1 MNTKRRK
8 TGIKLGAILLSLCLL
23 VGLLPTTTFAQD
35 TGTTIFGY
43 EGSGN
48 TWSMASVSAENQS
61 DYTALTSYAPFDWFY
76 GLEMIGDTIYG
87 VYSSYFNSD
96 YDSELV
102 ILNPDLTIQETVG
115 GWLNSSLDIEQI
127 IDTTVQN
134 DTLWGTYNTA
144 EYEYSLEGGELV
156 SIFKSGTSYLIPI
169 DLETGMPDT
178 TQAKQVTGLP
188 EREIIYA
195 IACNA
200 SGRMYA
206 IVADGGENGGAA
218 SLYTIDTTTFAA
230 NKVGDTGVATN
241 YVSSSTF
248 APDGTLYWAE
258 NNAGKLYT
266 VNTATGKATAVYGG
280 TIGGSGLSLN
290 AMMIPS
296 GADTT
301 AYVNFIVNGEGTVTM
316 NDGEVSGWQKV
327 TPGSDLSLT
336 FTPDA
341 GRNVK
346 EVVVDGE
353 KMEFIDS
360 YTLKNVSAW
369 SAGTHTVEVTF
380 GSRDISI
387 NADQWETQYLGTA
400 TLEYHPSFEAGL
412 YFTVSNG
419 PSRKTAAGVSNYEI
433 SIEKDG
439 KTIDKSDLVP
449 GTYDIH
455 VTRAEDKY
463 WNALDIV
470 LKDDLI
476 ITKQTDLIQW
486 SDLELTAN
494 PGDTLA
500 DIEKPAYLV
509 SPLDGK
515 QIPGTFYWIDDE
527 STSVGELGDRTGFT
541 FRFVPD
547 LPLSAELAARYDF
560 SAMPEDG
567 FQGDE
572 WNPYTAYVTV
582 KEASDIPSSTDPI
595 DLPVRVLE
603 EGDVDYSPAPELS
616 AAFTPDTAVTVGE
629 FNEWQGLAIDYY
641 NPMAETEWYEPVS
654 EGYDIQAGYTV
665 SIPLEN
671 YQGETLSGT
680 LTIPLPQ
687 GYDGATARIKGGASA
702 SSYTATTV
710 TFPLTLDVSGITAE
724 AFELLIEYKEA
735 QEPVQPPVIIAGAN
749 GSWQKSGTDGLSF
762 TSNAAFAD
770 FIKVQVDGKDLD
782 ASNYTVKEGSTIV
795 TLNAAYL
802 NTLSVGKHTLS
813 VVSAN
818 GTATTEFTITAAPT
832 GGDQTGDNQT
842 GGDSQTGGDDTTTQ
856 DPDKNDGATSS
867 PQTGD
872 SSNAVLWIALL
883 FASGVGLMGAAVYS
897 RKKDTANN
905 Q

>member
-8 TGIKLGAILLSLCLL
+8 TGARLGALLLSLCLMM
-23 VGLLPTTTFAQD
+23 GLLPTTALAQS

-61 DYTALTSYAPFDWFY
+61 DYTALTSYDSFDWFY

-87 VYSSYFNSD
+87 VYSSYYNSS

-218 SLYTIDTTTFAA
+218 TLYTIDTSSFEAT
-230 NKVGDTGVATN
+230 KVGSTGVTTN

-248 APDGTLYWAE
+248 APDGNLYWAE

-266 VNTATGKATAVYGG
+266 VNTATGKATAVPGG

-296 GADTT
+296 DTATT
-301 AYVNFIVNGEGTVTM
+301 AYVNFVVNGEGTVTM
-316 NDGEVSGWQKV
+316 NGQEVSGWQKV
-327 TPGSDLSLT
+327 TPGDDLSLI
-336 FTPDA
+336 FTPNTD
-341 GRNVK
+341 RNVK

-387 NADQWETQYLGTA
+387 NADQWGTQYLGTA

-509 SPLDGK
+509 SSLDGK

-527 STSVGELGDRTGFT
+527 STSVGELGDRTGFK

-547 LPLSAELAARYDF
+547 PLSDDLAVLYDF

-582 KEASDIPSSTDPI
+582 KEASDIPGSTDPI

-603 EGDVDYSPAPELS
+603 EGDTDYSPAPELS
-616 AAFTPDTAVTVGE
+616 AAFTPDTAVTAGE
-629 FNEWQGLAIDYY
+629 FNEFQGLAIDYY
-641 NPMAETEWYEPVS
+641 YPMVDAELS

-665 SIPLEN
+665 SIPLTD
-671 YQGETLSGT
+671 YASETLSGT

-687 GYDGATARIKGGASA
+687 GYDGASARIKGGASA

-710 TFPLTLDVSGITAE
+710 TFPLTLDVSGNTAE

-735 QEPVQPPVIIAGAN
+735 QEPVQPPIIIAGAN

-782 ASNYTVKEGSTIV
+782 ASNYTIKEGSTIV

-813 VVSAN
+813 IVSAN
-818 GTATTEFTITAAPT
+818 GTATTEFTITAVQ
-832 GGDQTGDNQT
+832 GGD
-842 GGDSQTGGDDTTTQ
+842 DSQTGGTTPQ
-856 DPDKNDGATSS
+856 EPGKNEGAVTS

-872 SSNAVLWIALL
+872 SSNVMLWVSLL
-883 FASGVGLMGAAVYS
+883 FASGVGLFGAAVYS
-897 RKKDTANN
+897 RKRKYSK
-905 Q
+905 

>member
-1 MNTKRRK
+1 MNTKKRNIGAR
-8 TGIKLGAILLSLCLL
+8 LGAMLLSLCLMM
-23 VGLLPTTTFAQD
+23 GLLPTTAFAQD

-43 EGSGN
+43 EGSG
-48 TWSMASVSAENQS
+48 TWSMASVSAEDQS
-61 DYTALTSYAPFDWFY
+61 DYTALTSYDSFDWFY

-87 VYSSYFNSD
+87 VYSSYYNSS

-144 EYEYSLEGGELV
+144 EYKYSLEGGELV

-230 NKVGDTGVATN
+230 NKVGDTGVTTN

-266 VNTATGKATAVYGG
+266 VNTGSGKATAVPGG
-280 TIGGSGLSLN
+280 TIGGTGLSLN

-296 GADTT
+296 NADEV
-301 AYVNFIVNGEGTVTM
+301 AYVNFVVNGEGTVTM
-316 NDGEVSGWQKV
+316 NGEAVSGWQKV

-336 FTPDA
+336 FTPNTD
-341 GRNVK
+341 RNVK

-387 NADQWETQYLGTA
+387 NADQWGTQYLGTA

-476 ITKQTDLIQW
+476 VTKQTDLIQW

-547 LPLSAELAARYDF
+547 PLSDDLAVLYDF

-603 EGDVDYSPAPELS
+603 EGDMDYSPAPELS

-629 FNEWQGLAIDYY
+629 FNQWQGLAIDYY
-641 NPMAETEWYEPVS
+641 YPMIDAQPS

-665 SIPLEN
+665 SIPLTDYE
-671 YQGETLSGT
+671 GETLSGT
-680 LTIPLPQ
+680 LTIPLPKR
-687 GYDGATARIKGGASA
+687 YDGATARIKNGAAA

-710 TFPLTLDVSGITAE
+710 TFPLTLDVSGNTAE

-735 QEPVQPPVIIAGAN
+735 QEPVQPEAPVIIKGAGGTWQN
-749 GSWQKSGTDGLSF
+749 GSKDGLSF
-762 TSNAAFAD
+762 TSDAEYAD
-770 FIKVQVDGKDLD
+770 FLKVKVDGNDLD

-795 TLNAAYL
+795 TLKAEYM
-802 NTLSVGKHTLS
+802 NTLSVGKHTLEIES
-813 VVSAN
+813 KN
-818 GTATTEFTITAAPT
+818 GIAKTEFTITAA
-832 GGDQTGDNQT
+832 QT
-842 GGDSQTGGDDTTTQ
+842 GGGTTPQ
-856 DPDKNDGATSS
+856 EPDKNGGDTTI

-872 SSNAVLWIALL
+872 SSNILLWVALL
-883 FASGVGLMGAAVYS
+883 FLSGGALSAVTY
-897 RKKDTANN
+897 KKKKQTN
-905 Q
+905 

>member
-1 MNTKRRK
+1 M
-8 TGIKLGAILLSLCLL
+8 LLSLCLMM
-23 VGLLPTTTFAQD
+23 GLLPTTALAQS

-61 DYTALTSYAPFDWFY
+61 DYTALTSYDSFDWFY

-87 VYSSYFNSD
+87 VYSSYYNSS

-230 NKVGDTGVATN
+230 NKVGDTGVTTN

-296 GADTT
+296 NADEV
-301 AYVNFIVNGEGTVTM
+301 AYVNFVVNGEGTVTM
-316 NDGEVSGWQKV
+316 DGKEVSGWQKV
-327 TPGSDLSLT
+327 TPGDDLELV
-336 FTPDA
+336 FTPGGDC
-341 GRNVK
+341 NVK

-360 YTLKNVSAW
+360 YTLEDVSAW
-369 SAGTHTVEVTF
+369 SADTHTVEVTF

-387 NADQWETQYLGTA
+387 NADQWGTQYLGTA

-527 STSVGELGDRTGFT
+527 STSVGELGDRTGFK

-547 LPLSAELAARYDF
+547 PLSDDLAVLYDF

-603 EGDVDYSPAPELS
+603 EGDIDYSPAPELS
-616 AAFTPDTAVTVGE
+616 AAFMPDTAVTVGE
-629 FNEWQGLAIDYY
+629 FNQWQGLAIDYY
-641 NPMAETEWYEPVS
+641 NPMVDAQLS

-665 SIPLEN
+665 SIPLTDYE
-671 YQGETLSGT
+671 GETLSGT

-710 TFPLTLDVSGITAE
+710 TFPLTLDVSGGTAE
-724 AFELLIEYKEA
+724 AFELLIEYKKA
-735 QEPVQPPVIIAGAN
+735 QEPVQPPIIIAGAN

-813 VVSAN
+813 IVSAN

-832 GGDQTGDNQT
+832 GGDQTEGNQTGGDNQT
-842 GGDSQTGGDDTTTQ
+842 GGTTPQ
-856 DPDKNDGATSS
+856 EPGKNEGAVTS

-872 SSNAVLWIALL
+872 SNNILLWVALL
-883 FASGVGLMGAAVYS
+883 FLSGGVLSVVTY
-897 RKKDTANN
+897 KKKKQTN
-905 Q
+905 

>member
-1 MNTKRRK
+1 MNTKKRNIGAR
-8 TGIKLGAILLSLCLL
+8 LGALLLSLCLMM
-23 VGLLPTTTFAQD
+23 GLLPTTALAQS

-61 DYTALTSYAPFDWFY
+61 DYTALTSYDSFDWFY

-87 VYSSYFNSD
+87 VYSSYYNSS

-296 GADTT
+296 DADTT
-301 AYVNFIVNGEGTVTM
+301 AYVNFVVNGEGTVTM
-316 NDGEVSGWQKV
+316 DGEAVSGWQKA

-336 FTPDA
+336 FTPGGDS
-341 GRNVK
+341 NVK

-360 YTLKNVSAW
+360 YTLEDVSAW

-380 GSRDISI
+380 GSRDIEI
-387 NADQWETQYLGTA
+387 TANPWVTGYLGEHS
-400 TLEYHPSFEAGL
+400 LQYHPSFEATL

-419 PSRKTAAGVSNYEI
+419 PSRNTAGVSNYQI

-449 GTYDIH
+449 GTYDIR

-527 STSVGELGDRTGFT
+527 STSVGELGDRTGFK

-547 LPLSAELAARYDF
+547 MPLSAELAALYDF
-560 SAMPEDG
+560 SDMPENGFDG
-567 FQGDE
+567 TESNYPF
-572 WNPYTAYVTV
+572 TAYVTV
-582 KEASDIPSSTDPI
+582 KEASEIPGSTDPI
-595 DLPVRVLE
+595 DLPVRTLE
-603 EGDVDYSPAPELS
+603 EGDLDYSPAPELS
-616 AAFTPDTAVTVGE
+616 ATFTPDTEVTVGE
-629 FNEWQGLAIDYY
+629 FNQWQGLAIDYY
-641 NPMAETEWYEPVS
+641 NPMVETEWYEPVS
-654 EGYDIQAGYTV
+654 EGYDIQTEYTV

-671 YQGETLSGT
+671 YENTTLSGT
-680 LTIPLPQ
+680 LTVPLPK
-687 GYDGATARIKGGASA
+687 GYDEATARIKNGASA
-702 SSYTATTV
+702 SSYTATSV
-710 TFPLTLDVSGITAE
+710 SFPVTLDVSGGAAE
-724 AFELLIEYKEA
+724 VFGLLIEYKEA
-735 QEPVQPPVIIAGAN
+735 QEPVQPPIIIAGAN
-749 GSWQKSGTDGLSF
+749 GTWQKGGTDGLSF
-762 TSNAAFAD
+762 TSDAEYAD
-770 FIKVQVDGKDLD
+770 FLKVMVDGKELKTTD
-782 ASNYTVKEGSTIV
+782 YTVKEGSTIV

-802 NTLSVGKHTLS
+802 ETLSVGKHTLEIES
-813 VVSAN
+813 KN
-818 GTATTEFTITAAPT
+818 GIAKTEFTITAVQ
-832 GGDQTGDNQT
+832 G
-842 GGDSQTGGDDTTTQ
+842 GGDSQTGGDTTPQ
-856 DPDKNDGATSS
+856 EPGKNEGAVTS

-872 SSNAVLWIALL
+872 NSNMLLWVTLL
-883 FASGVGLMGAAVYS
+883 FASGAGLLGAVVYS
-897 RKKDTANN
+897 RKKRYNP
-905 Q
+905 

>member
-1 MNTKRRK
+1 MNKKIGSR
-8 TGIKLGAILLSLCLL
+8 LGALLISLCLMM
-23 VGLLPTTTFAQD
+23 GLLPTTALAQS

-43 EGSGN
+43 EGSG
-48 TWSMASVSAENQS
+48 TWSMASVSAEDQS
-61 DYTALTSYAPFDWFY
+61 DYTALTSYDSFDWFY
-76 GLEMIGDTIYG
+76 GLEMIDDTIYG
-87 VYSSYFNSD
+87 VYCGASSGKNSH
-96 YDSELV
+96 LV
-102 ILNPDLTIQETVG
+102 ILNPDLTIKETVG
-115 GWLNSSLDIEQI
+115 TWNMGEFGSPDYIEQI
-127 IDTTVQN
+127 VDTTVQN

-144 EYEYSLEGGELV
+144 EYEYSLEGGERV

-169 DLETGMPDT
+169 DLTTGMADK
-178 TQAKQVTGLP
+178 TQIHQVTGLP
-188 EREIIYA
+188 EREIIYT
-195 IACNA
+195 IACNE
-200 SGRMYA
+200 SGQMYA
-206 IVADGGENGGAA
+206 IVADGGEDGGTAT
-218 SLYTIDTTTFAA
+218 LYTIDTASFKAT
-230 NKVGDTGVATN
+230 KVGSTGVITN

-258 NNAGKLYT
+258 NNDGKLYT

-280 TIGGSGLSLN
+280 TIGGTGLSLN

-296 GADTT
+296 NADEV
-301 AYVNFIVNGEGTVTM
+301 AYVNFVVNGEGTVTM
-316 NDGEVSGWQKV
+316 NGEEVSGWQKV
-327 TPGSDLSLT
+327 TPGDDLSLI

-360 YTLKNVSAW
+360 YTLEDVSAW
-369 SAGTHTVEVTF
+369 SADTHTVEVTF

-387 NADQWETQYLGTA
+387 NADQWRTQYLGTA

-470 LKDDLI
+470 LEDDLI

-509 SPLDGK
+509 SSLDGK

-527 STSVGELGDRTGFT
+527 STSVGELGDRTGFK

-547 LPLSAELAARYDF
+547 LPLSAELAALYDF

-582 KEASDIPSSTDPI
+582 KEASDIPGSTDQV

-603 EGDVDYSPAPELS
+603 EGDTDYSLAPELS
-616 AAFTPDTAVTVGE
+616 ATFTPNSAVTVGE
-629 FNEWQGLAIDYY
+629 FNEFQGLAIDYY
-641 NPMAETEWYEPVS
+641 NPMVDAQLS

-665 SIPLEN
+665 SIPLTD
-671 YQGETLSGT
+671 YASETLSGT
-680 LTIPLPQ
+680 LTIPLPE

-710 TFPLTLDVSGITAE
+710 TFPLTLDVSGGTAE

-735 QEPVQPPVIIAGAN
+735 QEPGKNEGA
-749 GSWQKSGTDGLSF
+749 
-762 TSNAAFAD
+762 
-770 FIKVQVDGKDLD
+770 
-782 ASNYTVKEGSTIV
+782 V
-795 TLNAAYL
+795 T
-802 NTLSVGKHTLS
+802 
-813 VVSAN
+813 
-818 GTATTEFTITAAPT
+818 
-832 GGDQTGDNQT
+832 
-842 GGDSQTGGDDTTTQ
+842 
-856 DPDKNDGATSS
+856 S

>member
-1 MNTKRRK
+1 MNTKTRK
-8 TGIKLGAILLSLCLL
+8 TGARLGAMLLSLCLMM
-23 VGLLPTTTFAQD
+23 GLLPTTAFAQD

-43 EGSGN
+43 EGSG
-48 TWSMASVSAENQS
+48 TWSMASVSAEDQS
-61 DYTALTSYAPFDWFY
+61 DYTALTSYDSFDWFY

-87 VYSSYFNSD
+87 VYCGASSGPNSH
-96 YDSELV
+96 LV
-102 ILNPDLTIQETVG
+102 ILNPDLTIKETVG
-115 GWLNSSLDIEQI
+115 TWNMGEFGSPDYIEQI
-127 IDTTVQN
+127 VDTTVQN
-134 DTLWGTYNTA
+134 GTLWGTYNKA
-144 EYEYSLEGGELV
+144 EYNWDYDDDWNLV
-156 SIFKSGTSYLIPI
+156 STFKSGTSYLIPI
-169 DLETGMPDT
+169 DLTTGMADK
-178 TQAKQVTGLP
+178 TQIHQVTGLP
-188 EREIIYA
+188 EREIIYT

-200 SGRMYA
+200 DGKMYA
-206 IVADGGENGGAA
+206 IVADGGEDGGTAT
-218 SLYTIDTTTFAA
+218 LYTIDTASFKAT
-230 NKVGDTGVATN
+230 KVGSTGVTTN

-296 GADTT
+296 NADEV
-301 AYVNFIVNGEGTVTM
+301 AYVNFVVNGEGTVTM
-316 NDGEVSGWQKV
+316 DGKGVSGWQKV
-327 TPGSDLSLT
+327 TPGDDLSLT
-336 FTPDA
+336 FTPGGDS
-341 GRNVK
+341 NVK
-346 EVVVDGE
+346 QVVVDGE

-369 SAGTHTVEVTF
+369 SAGAHTVEVTF

-387 NADQWETQYLGTA
+387 NADQWGTQYLGTA

-515 QIPGTFYWIDDE
+515 QIPGTFYWIDAE
-527 STSVGELGDRTGFT
+527 STSVGELGDRTGFK

-547 LPLSAELAARYDF
+547 MPLSAELAARYDF

-603 EGDVDYSPAPELS
+603 EGDTDYSPAPELS
-616 AAFTPDTAVTVGE
+616 ATFTPDSAVTVGE
-629 FNEWQGLAIDYY
+629 FNEFQGLAIDYRK
-641 NPMAETEWYEPVS
+641 EDTEKYGPVS
-654 EGYDIQAGYTV
+654 EGYDFQAIYTV
-665 SIPLEN
+665 TIPLEN
-671 YQGETLSGT
+671 YQGSTLSGT
-680 LTIPLPQ
+680 LTIPLPE

-702 SSYTATTV
+702 SSYTAATAS
-710 TFPLTLDVSGITAE
+710 FPLTMDVSGGVAE
-724 AFELLIEYKEA
+724 KFELVIEYKEA
-735 QEPVQPPVIIAGAN
+735 QESNAPVITSGAN
-749 GSWQKSGTDGLSF
+749 STWQKGGTDGLSF
-762 TSNAAFAD
+762 TSNAEYAD
-770 FIKVQVDGKDLD
+770 FLSVQVDGKALD
-782 ASNYTVKEGSTIV
+782 ASSYTVKEGSTIV
-795 TLNAAYL
+795 TLKPEYL
-802 NTLSVGKHTLS
+802 ETLSVGKHTLAI
-813 VVSAN
+813 VSDT
-818 GTATTEFTITAAPT
+818 GTASTDFTIKAAA
-832 GGDQTGDNQT
+832 
-842 GGDSQTGGDDTTTQ
+842 SDDTQ
-856 DPDKNDGATSS
+856 S
-867 PQTGD
+867 PQTGN
-872 SSNAVLWIALL
+872 SSNMMLWITLL
-883 FASGVGLMGAAVYS
+883 FVSGTGLFGATAYN
-897 RKKDTANN
+897 RKKKYN

>member
-1 MNTKRRK
+1 MNTKKRN
-8 TGIKLGAILLSLCLL
+8 IGARLEAMLLSLCLMM
-23 VGLLPTTTFAQD
+23 GLLPTTAFAQD

-48 TWSMASVSAENQS
+48 TWSMASVSAEDQS
-61 DYTALTSYAPFDWFY
+61 DYTALTSYDSFDWFY

-87 VYSSYFNSD
+87 VYSSYYNSS

-144 EYEYSLEGGELV
+144 EYEYSLQGGELV
-156 SIFKSGTSYLIPI
+156 STFKSGTSYLIPI
-169 DLETGMPDT
+169 DLTTGMADK
-178 TQAKQVTGLP
+178 TQIHQVTGLP

-218 SLYTIDTTTFAA
+218 TLYTIDTSSFEAT
-230 NKVGDTGVATN
+230 KVGSTGVTTN

-266 VNTATGKATAVYGG
+266 VNTATGKATAVPGG
-280 TIGGSGLSLN
+280 TIGGTGLSLN

-296 GADTT
+296 DTATT
-301 AYVNFIVNGEGTVTM
+301 AYVNFVVNGEGTVTM
-316 NDGEVSGWQKV
+316 DGEAVSGWQKV
-327 TPGSDLSLT
+327 TPGDDLSLT
-336 FTPDA
+336 FTPGGDS
-341 GRNVK
+341 NVK

-360 YTLKNVSAW
+360 YTLENVSAW
-369 SAGTHTVEVTF
+369 SADTHTVEVTF
-380 GSRDISI
+380 GSRDIEI
-387 NADQWETQYLGTA
+387 TANPWETEYMGEHSLQ
-400 TLEYHPSFEAGL
+400 YHPSFEATL

-419 PSRKTAAGVSNYEI
+419 PSRNTAGVSNYQI

-463 WNALDIV
+463 WNELDTV

-476 ITKQTDLIQW
+476 ITKQTDLVQW

-509 SPLDGK
+509 SSLDGK
-515 QIPGTFYWIDDE
+515 QIPGTFYWIDE
-527 STSVGELGDRTGFT
+527 ENTSVGELGDRTGFK

-603 EGDVDYSPAPELS
+603 EGDMDYSPAPELS
-616 AAFTPDTAVTVGE
+616 ATFTPDTEVTVGE
-629 FNEWQGLAIDYY
+629 FNQWQGLAIDYY

-654 EGYDIQAGYTV
+654 EGYDIQAEYTV
-665 SIPLEN
+665 SIPLTG
-671 YQGETLSGT
+671 YAGETLSGT
-680 LTIPLPQ
+680 LTIPLPE
-687 GYDGATARIKGGASA
+687 GYDGATARIKNGAAA

-710 TFPLTLDVSGITAE
+710 SFPVTLDVSYGSADL
-724 AFELLIEYKEA
+724 FGLLIEYKEA

-818 GTATTEFTITAAPT
+818 GTATTEFTITAAQT
-832 GGDQTGDNQT
+832 GGSDQTG
-842 GGDSQTGGDDTTTQ
+842 SDTTPQ
-856 DPDKNDGATSS
+856 EPDKNGGDTTS

-872 SSNAVLWIALL
+872 NSNVLLWIAIL
-883 FASGVGLMGAAVYS
+883 FVSGSGLFGATIYR
-897 RKKDTANN
+897 RKRKIK
-905 Q
+905 

>member
-1 MNTKRRK
+1 MNTKKRNIGAR
-8 TGIKLGAILLSLCLL
+8 LGAMLLSLCLMM
-23 VGLLPTTTFAQD
+23 GLLPTTAFAQD

-43 EGSGN
+43 EGSG
-48 TWSMASVSAENQS
+48 TWSMASVSAEDQS
-61 DYTALTSYAPFDWFY
+61 DYTALTSYDSFDWFY

-87 VYSSYFNSD
+87 VYSSYYNSS

-144 EYEYSLEGGELV
+144 EYKYSLEGGELV

-230 NKVGDTGVATN
+230 NKVGDTGVTTN

-296 GADTT
+296 DTATT
-301 AYVNFIVNGEGTVTM
+301 AYVNFVVNGEGTVTM
-316 NDGEVSGWQKV
+316 NGQEVSGWQKV
-327 TPGSDLSLT
+327 TPGDDLSLI
-336 FTPDA
+336 FTPNTD
-341 GRNVK
+341 RNVK

-387 NADQWETQYLGTA
+387 NADQWGTQYLGTA

-455 VTRAEDKY
+455 VTRAADAD

-509 SPLDGK
+509 SSLDGK

-527 STSVGELGDRTGFT
+527 STSVGELGDRTGFK

-547 LPLSAELAARYDF
+547 PLSDDLAVLYDF

-603 EGDVDYSPAPELS
+603 EGDTDYSSAPELS
-616 AAFTPDTAVTVGE
+616 AAFTPDTAVTAGE
-629 FNEWQGLAIDYY
+629 FNEFQGLAIDYY
-641 NPMAETEWYEPVS
+641 YPMIDAQPS
-654 EGYDIQAGYTV
+654 EGYDIQTEYTV
-665 SIPLEN
+665 SIPLTDYE
-671 YQGETLSGT
+671 GETLSGT
-680 LTIPLPQ
+680 LTIPLPK
-687 GYDGATARIKGGASA
+687 GYDGASARIKGGAAA

-710 TFPLTLDVSGITAE
+710 SFPVTLEVSGGSADL
-724 AFELLIEYKEA
+724 FGLLIEYKEA
-735 QEPVQPPVIIAGAN
+735 QEPAQPEAPVIIKGAG
-749 GSWQKSGTDGLSF
+749 GTWQKGSNDGLSF
-762 TSNAAFAD
+762 TSDAEYAD
-770 FIKVQVDGKDLD
+770 FLKVRVDGKDLD

-795 TLNAAYL
+795 TLKAEYL
-802 NTLSVGKHTLS
+802 NTLSVGRHTLEIES
-813 VVSAN
+813 KN
-818 GTATTEFTITAAPT
+818 GIAKTEFTITAVQT
-832 GGDQTGDNQT
+832 GGDQTEGNQTGGDNQT
-842 GGDSQTGGDDTTTQ
+842 GGTTPQ
-856 DPDKNDGATSS
+856 EPGKNEGAVTI

-883 FASGVGLMGAAVYS
+883 FASGVGLFGAVVYS
-897 RKKDTANN
+897 RKKRYNS
-905 Q
+905 

>member
-1 MNTKRRK
+1 MNTKTRK
-8 TGIKLGAILLSLCLL
+8 TGARLGALLLSLCLIM
-23 VGLLPTTTFAQD
+23 GLLPTTALAQS

-48 TWSMASVSAENQS
+48 TWSMASVSAEDQS
-61 DYTALTSYAPFDWFY
+61 DYTALTSYDSFDWFY

-87 VYSSYFNSD
+87 VYSSYYNSS

-218 SLYTIDTTTFAA
+218 SLYTIDTTTFDTTTFAA

-296 GADTT
+296 DTATT
-301 AYVNFIVNGEGTVTM
+301 AYVNFVVNGEGTVTM
-316 NDGEVSGWQKV
+316 NGQEVSGWQKV
-327 TPGSDLSLT
+327 TPGDDLSLI
-336 FTPDA
+336 FTPNTD
-341 GRNVK
+341 RNVK

-369 SAGTHTVEVTF
+369 SAGAHTVEVTF

-387 NADQWETQYLGTA
+387 NADQWGTQYLGTA

-509 SPLDGK
+509 SSLDGK

-527 STSVGELGDRTGFT
+527 CTSVGELGDRTGFK

-547 LPLSAELAARYDF
+547 MPLSAELAALYDF
-560 SAMPEDG
+560 SDMPENGFDG
-567 FQGDE
+567 TESNYPF
-572 WNPYTAYVTV
+572 TAYVTV
-582 KEASDIPSSTDPI
+582 KEASEIPGSTDQV

-603 EGDVDYSPAPELS
+603 EGDIDYSPAPELS
-616 AAFTPDTAVTVGE
+616 ATFTPDTEVAVGE
-629 FNEWQGLAIDYY
+629 FNQWQGLAIDYY
-641 NPMAETEWYEPVS
+641 NPMVETEWYEPVS
-654 EGYDIQAGYTV
+654 EGYDIQTEYTV

-671 YQGETLSGT
+671 YENTTLSGT
-680 LTIPLPQ
+680 LTVPLPK
-687 GYDGATARIKGGASA
+687 GYDGATARIKNGASA

-710 TFPLTLDVSGITAE
+710 SFPVTLEVSYGSADL
-724 AFELLIEYKEA
+724 FGLLIEYQEA
-735 QEPVQPPVIIAGAN
+735 QEPVQPPIIIAGAN
-749 GSWQKSGTDGLSF
+749 GSWQKGGTDGLSF
-762 TSNAAFAD
+762 TSDAEYAD
-770 FIKVQVDGKDLD
+770 FLKVMVDGKELKTTD
-782 ASNYTVKEGSTIV
+782 YTVKEGSTIV

-802 NTLSVGKHTLS
+802 ETLSVGKHTLEIES
-813 VVSAN
+813 KN
-818 GTATTEFTITAAPT
+818 GIAKTEFTITAVQ
-832 GGDQTGDNQT
+832 GGD
-842 GGDSQTGGDDTTTQ
+842 DSQTGGTTPQ
-856 DPDKNDGATSS
+856 EPGKNEGAVTS

-872 SSNAVLWIALL
+872 SSNVVLWVSLL
-883 FASGVGLMGAAVYS
+883 FASGVGLFGAAVYS
-897 RKKDTANN
+897 RKRKYSK
-905 Q
+905 

>member
-1 MNTKRRK
+1 MNTKKRNIGAR
-8 TGIKLGAILLSLCLL
+8 LGAMLLSLCLMM
-23 VGLLPTTTFAQD
+23 GLLPTTALAQS

-61 DYTALTSYAPFDWFY
+61 DYTALTSYDSFDWFY

-87 VYSSYFNSD
+87 VYSSYYNSS

-144 EYEYSLEGGELV
+144 EYEYSMEGGELV

-296 GADTT
+296 DADTT
-301 AYVNFIVNGEGTVTM
+301 AYVNFVVNGEGTVTM
-316 NDGEVSGWQKV
+316 DGEAVSGWQKA

-336 FTPDA
+336 FTPGGDS
-341 GRNVK
+341 NVK
-346 EVVVDGE
+346 QVVVDGE

-360 YTLKNVSAW
+360 YTLENVRAW
-369 SAGTHTVEVTF
+369 REGTHTVEVTF

-387 NADQWETQYLGTA
+387 NADQWGTQYLGTA

-419 PSRKTAAGVSNYEI
+419 PSRKTAGVSNYQI

-449 GTYDIH
+449 GTYDIR

-515 QIPGTFYWIDDE
+515 QIPGTFSWVDDE
-527 STSVGELGDRTGFT
+527 GTSVGELGGSTGFK

-547 LPLSAELAARYDF
+547 MPLSAELAALYDF
-560 SAMPEDG
+560 SDMPENGFDG
-567 FQGDE
+567 TESNYPF
-572 WNPYTAYVTV
+572 TAYVTV
-582 KEASDIPSSTDPI
+582 KEASEIPGSTDQV

-603 EGDVDYSPAPELS
+603 EGDIDYSPAPELS
-616 AAFTPDTAVTVGE
+616 ATFTPDTEVAVGE
-629 FNEWQGLAIDYY
+629 FNQWQGLAIDYY
-641 NPMAETEWYEPVS
+641 NPMVETEWYEPVS
-654 EGYDIQAGYTV
+654 EGYDIQTEYTV

-671 YQGETLSGT
+671 YENTTLSGT
-680 LTIPLPQ
+680 LTVPLPK
-687 GYDGATARIKGGASA
+687 GYDGATARIKNGASA

-710 TFPLTLDVSGITAE
+710 SFPVTLEVSYGSADL
-724 AFELLIEYKEA
+724 FGLLIEYQEA
-735 QEPVQPPVIIAGAN
+735 QEPVQPPIIIAGAN
-749 GSWQKSGTDGLSF
+749 GSWQKGGTDGLSF
-762 TSNAAFAD
+762 TSDAEYAD
-770 FIKVQVDGKDLD
+770 FLKVMVDGKELKTTD
-782 ASNYTVKEGSTIV
+782 YTVKEGSTIV

-802 NTLSVGKHTLS
+802 ETLSVGKHTLEIES
-813 VVSAN
+813 KN
-818 GTATTEFTITAAPT
+818 GIAKTEFTITAVQ
-832 GGDQTGDNQT
+832 GGD
-842 GGDSQTGGDDTTTQ
+842 DSQTGGTTPQ
-856 DPDKNDGATSS
+856 EPGKNEGAVTS

-872 SSNAVLWIALL
+872 SSNVVLWVSLL
-883 FASGVGLMGAAVYS
+883 FASGVGLFGAAVYS
-897 RKKDTANN
+897 RKRKYSK
-905 Q
+905 

>member
-1 MNTKRRK
+1 MNTKKRNIGAR
-8 TGIKLGAILLSLCLL
+8 LGAMLLSLCLMM
-23 VGLLPTTTFAQD
+23 GLLPTTALAQS

-61 DYTALTSYAPFDWFY
+61 DYTALTSYDSFDWFY

-87 VYSSYFNSD
+87 VYSSYYNSS

-241 YVSSSTF
+241 YISSSAF

-296 GADTT
+296 DTATT
-301 AYVNFIVNGEGTVTM
+301 AYVNFVVNGEGTVTM
-316 NDGEVSGWQKV
+316 NGQEVSGWQKV
-327 TPGSDLSLT
+327 TPGDDLSLI
-336 FTPDA
+336 FTPNTD
-341 GRNVK
+341 RNVK

-369 SAGTHTVEVTF
+369 SAGAHTVEVTF

-387 NADQWETQYLGTA
+387 NADQWRTQYLGTA

-419 PSRKTAAGVSNYEI
+419 PLRKTAAGVSNYEI

-449 GTYDIH
+449 GTYDIR

-527 STSVGELGDRTGFT
+527 STSVGKLGDRTGFT

-603 EGDVDYSPAPELS
+603 EEDTDYSPARELS
-616 AAFTPDTAVTVGE
+616 ATFTPDTAVTVGE
-629 FNEWQGLAIDYY
+629 FNEYQGLAIDYY
-641 NPMAETEWYEPVS
+641 NPMVDAQLS

-671 YQGETLSGT
+671 YEGTTLSGT

-687 GYDGATARIKGGASA
+687 GYDGASARIKGGASA

-710 TFPLTLDVSGITAE
+710 TFPLTLDVSGNTAE

-735 QEPVQPPVIIAGAN
+735 QEPVQPPIIIAGAN

-770 FIKVQVDGKDLD
+770 FIKVQVDGNDLD

-813 VVSAN
+813 IVSAN
-818 GTATTEFTITAAPT
+818 GTATTEFTITAVQ
-832 GGDQTGDNQT
+832 GGN
-842 GGDSQTGGDDTTTQ
+842 DSQTGGDTTPQ
-856 DPDKNDGATSS
+856 EPGKNEGAVTS

-872 SSNAVLWIALL
+872 SNNILLWVALL
-883 FASGVGLMGAAVYS
+883 FLSGGVLSVVTY
-897 RKKDTANN
+897 KKKKQTN
-905 Q
+905 

>member
-1 MNTKRRK
+1 MNKKIGLR
-8 TGIKLGAILLSLCLL
+8 LGALLISLCLMM
-23 VGLLPTTTFAQD
+23 GLLPTTALAQD

-43 EGSGN
+43 EGSG
-48 TWSMASVSAENQS
+48 TWSMASVSAEDQS
-61 DYTALTSYAPFDWFY
+61 DYTALTSYDSFDWFY
-76 GLEMIGDTIYG
+76 GLEMIDDTIYG
-87 VYSSYFNSD
+87 VYCGASSGKNSH
-96 YDSELV
+96 LV
-102 ILNPDLTIQETVG
+102 ILNPDLTIKETVG
-115 GWLNSSLDIEQI
+115 TWNMGEFGSPDYIEQI
-127 IDTTVQN
+127 VDTTVQN
-134 DTLWGTYNTA
+134 GTLWGTYNTA

-156 SIFKSGTSYLIPI
+156 SIFESGTSYLIPI
-169 DLETGMPDT
+169 DLTTGMADK
-178 TQAKQVTGLP
+178 TQIHQVTGVP
-188 EREIIYA
+188 EREIIYT
-195 IACNA
+195 IACNE
-200 SGRMYA
+200 SGQMYA

-218 SLYTIDTTTFAA
+218 TLYTIDTASFKAT
-230 NKVGDTGVATN
+230 KVGSTGVTTN

-280 TIGGSGLSLN
+280 TIGGTGLSLN

-296 GADTT
+296 NADEV
-301 AYVNFIVNGEGTVTM
+301 AYVNFVVNGEGTVTM
-316 NDGEVSGWQKV
+316 DGKEVSGWQKV

-336 FTPDA
+336 FTPGGDS
-341 GRNVK
+341 NVK

-360 YTLKNVSAW
+360 YTLEDVSAW
-369 SAGTHTVEVTF
+369 SADTHTVEVTF

-387 NADQWETQYLGTA
+387 NADQWRTQYLGTA

-509 SPLDGK
+509 SSLDGK

-527 STSVGELGDRTGFT
+527 STSVGELGDRTGFK

-547 LPLSAELAARYDF
+547 PLSDDLAVLYDF

-582 KEASDIPSSTDPI
+582 KEASDIPGSTDPI

-603 EGDVDYSPAPELS
+603 EGDTDYSPAPELS

-629 FNEWQGLAIDYY
+629 FNEFQGLAIDYY
-641 NPMAETEWYEPVS
+641 YPMIDAQPS
-654 EGYDIQAGYTV
+654 EGYDIQAEYTV
-665 SIPLEN
+665 SIPLTD
-671 YQGETLSGT
+671 YASETLSGT
-680 LTIPLPQ
+680 LTIPLPE
-687 GYDGATARIKGGASA
+687 GYDGASARIKGGASA

-710 TFPLTLDVSGITAE
+710 TFPLTLDVSGNTAE

-749 GSWQKSGTDGLSF
+749 GSWQKGGTDGLSF
-762 TSNAAFAD
+762 TSDAEYAD
-770 FIKVQVDGKDLD
+770 FLKVMVDGKELKTTD
-782 ASNYTVKEGSTIV
+782 YTVKEGSTIV

-802 NTLSVGKHTLS
+802 ETLSVGKHTLEIES
-813 VVSAN
+813 KN
-818 GTATTEFTITAAPT
+818 GIAKTEFTITAVQG
-832 GGDQTGDNQT
+832 GGDQTGDNQA
-842 GGDSQTGGDDTTTQ
+842 GGDSQTSGDDTTTQ
-856 DPDKNDGATSS
+856 APNKNDGATSI

-872 SSNAVLWIALL
+872 NSNVLLWIAIL
-883 FASGVGLMGAAVYS
+883 FVSGSGLFGATIYR
-897 RKKDTANN
+897 RKRKIK
-905 Q
+905 

>member
-1 MNTKRRK
+1 MNTKTRK

-23 VGLLPTTTFAQD
+23 VGLLPTTAFAQD

-43 EGSGN
+43 EGNG
-48 TWSMASVSAENQS
+48 TWSMASVSAEDQS
-61 DYTALTSYAPFDWFY
+61 DYTALTSYDSFDWFY

-87 VYSSYFNSD
+87 VYSSYYNSS

-144 EYEYSLEGGELV
+144 EYEYSLEGGEFV

-280 TIGGSGLSLN
+280 TIGGSRLSLN

-360 YTLKNVSAW
+360 YTLENVSAW
-369 SAGTHTVEVTF
+369 SAGAHTVEVTF

-387 NADQWETQYLGTA
+387 KADQWGTQYLGTA

-439 KTIDKSDLVP
+439 KTIDKSDIVP

-603 EGDVDYSPAPELS
+603 EGDTDYSPAPELS

-629 FNEWQGLAIDYY
+629 FNEFQGLAIDYY
-641 NPMAETEWYEPVS
+641 YPMIDAQPS

-665 SIPLEN
+665 SIPLTG
-671 YQGETLSGT
+671 YAGETLSGT
-680 LTIPLPQ
+680 LTIPLPE

-710 TFPLTLDVSGITAE
+710 TFPLTLDVSGGTAE
-724 AFELLIEYKEA
+724 AFELLIEYKKA

-813 VVSAN
+813 IVSAN

-832 GGDQTGDNQT
+832 GGDDQT
-842 GGDSQTGGDDTTTQ
+842 GGSDQTGSDTTPQ
-856 DPDKNDGATSS
+856 EPDKNGGDKTS

-883 FASGVGLMGAAVYS
+883 FASGVGLLGAAVYS

>member
-1 MNTKRRK
+1 MNTKTRK

-23 VGLLPTTTFAQD
+23 VGLLPTTALAQS

-48 TWSMASVSAENQS
+48 TWSMASVSAEDQS
-61 DYTALTSYAPFDWFY
+61 DYTALTSYDSFDWFY

-87 VYSSYFNSD
+87 VYSSYYNSS

-230 NKVGDTGVATN
+230 NKVGDTGVTTN

-296 GADTT
+296 DTATT
-301 AYVNFIVNGEGTVTM
+301 AYVNFVVNGEGTVTM
-316 NDGEVSGWQKV
+316 NGQEVSGWQKV
-327 TPGSDLSLT
+327 TPGDDLSLI
-336 FTPDA
+336 FTPGGDS
-341 GRNVK
+341 NVK

-387 NADQWETQYLGTA
+387 NADQWGTQYLGTA

-515 QIPGTFYWIDDE
+515 QIPGTFYWIDAE

-603 EGDVDYSPAPELS
+603 EGDTDYSPAPELS
-616 AAFTPDTAVTVGE
+616 AAFTPDTAVTAGE
-629 FNEWQGLAIDYY
+629 FNEFQGLAIDYY
-641 NPMAETEWYEPVS
+641 YPMIDAQPS
-654 EGYDIQAGYTV
+654 EGYDIQAEYTV
-665 SIPLEN
+665 SIPLTD
-671 YQGETLSGT
+671 YASETLSGT
-680 LTIPLPQ
+680 LTIPLPE
-687 GYDGATARIKGGASA
+687 GYDGASARIKGGASA

-710 TFPLTLDVSGITAE
+710 TFPLTLDVSYGTAE
-724 AFELLIEYKEA
+724 ALELLIEYKKA
-735 QEPVQPPVIIAGAN
+735 QEPAQPPVIIAGAN

-795 TLNAAYL
+795 TLKAEYL
-802 NTLSVGKHTLS
+802 NTLSVGKHTLEIES
-813 VVSAN
+813 KN
-818 GTATTEFTITAAPT
+818 GIAKTEFTIAAVQ
-832 GGDQTGDNQT
+832 GGD
-842 GGDSQTGGDDTTTQ
+842 DSQTGGGTTPQ
-856 DPDKNDGATSS
+856 EPDKDGGTTAI

-872 SSNAVLWIALL
+872 SSNILLWVALL
-883 FASGVGLMGAAVYS
+883 FLSGGALSAVTY
-897 RKKDTANN
+897 KKKKQTN
-905 Q
+905 

>member
-1 MNTKRRK
+1 MNTKKRNIGAR
-8 TGIKLGAILLSLCLL
+8 LGAMLLSLCLMM
-23 VGLLPTTTFAQD
+23 GLLPTTALAQS

-48 TWSMASVSAENQS
+48 TWSMASVSAEDQS
-61 DYTALTSYAPFDWFY
+61 DYTALTSYDSFDWFY

-87 VYSSYFNSD
+87 VYSSYYNSS

-230 NKVGDTGVATN
+230 NKVGDTGVTTN

-296 GADTT
+296 DTATT
-301 AYVNFIVNGEGTVTM
+301 AYVNFVVNGEGTVTM
-316 NDGEVSGWQKV
+316 NGQEVSGWQKV
-327 TPGSDLSLT
+327 TPGDDLSLI
-336 FTPDA
+336 FTPNTD
-341 GRNVK
+341 RNVK

-369 SAGTHTVEVTF
+369 SAGAHTVEVTF

-387 NADQWETQYLGTA
+387 NADQWGTQYLGTA

-509 SPLDGK
+509 SSLDGK

-527 STSVGELGDRTGFT
+527 STSVGELGDRTGFK

-547 LPLSAELAARYDF
+547 PLSDDLAVLYDF

-582 KEASDIPSSTDPI
+582 KEASDIPGSTDPI

-603 EGDVDYSPAPELS
+603 EGDTDYSPAPELS
-616 AAFTPDTAVTVGE
+616 ATFTPNSAVTVGE
-629 FNEWQGLAIDYY
+629 FNEWQGLAVDYY
-641 NPMAETEWYEPVS
+641 YPMIDAQPS

-671 YQGETLSGT
+671 YEGTTLSGI
-680 LTIPLPQ
+680 LIIPLPE

-710 TFPLTLDVSGITAE
+710 SFPVTLDVSYGTAE
-724 AFELLIEYKEA
+724 AFELLIEYKKA
-735 QEPVQPPVIIAGAN
+735 QEPAQPEAPVIIKGAGGTWQN
-749 GSWQKSGTDGLSF
+749 GSKDGLSF
-762 TSNAAFAD
+762 TSDAEYAD
-770 FIKVQVDGKDLD
+770 FLKVMVDGKELKTTD
-782 ASNYTVKEGSTIV
+782 YTVKEGSTIV

-802 NTLSVGKHTLS
+802 ETLSVGKHTLEIES
-813 VVSAN
+813 KN
-818 GTATTEFTITAAPT
+818 GIAKTEFTITAVQ
-832 GGDQTGDNQT
+832 GGD
-842 GGDSQTGGDDTTTQ
+842 DSQTGGGTTPQ
-856 DPDKNDGATSS
+856 EPDKDGGTTAI

-872 SSNAVLWIALL
+872 SSNILLWVALL
-883 FASGVGLMGAAVYS
+883 FLSGGALSAVTY
-897 RKKDTANN
+897 KKKKQTN
-905 Q
+905 

>member
-8 TGIKLGAILLSLCLL
+8 TGARLGTILLCLCLII
-23 VGLLPTTTFAQD
+23 GLLPSTALAQG

-43 EGSGN
+43 EGSGR
-48 TWSMASVSAENQS
+48 WKMVSVSSEDQS
-61 DYTALTSYAPFDWFY
+61 NYTALAEYDPYDWFY
-76 GLEMIGDTIYG
+76 GLEMIDDTIYG
-87 VYSSYFNSD
+87 VYCGASSGKNSH
-96 YDSELV
+96 LV
-102 ILNPDLTIQETVG
+102 ILNPDLTIKETVG
-115 GWLNSSLDIEQI
+115 TWNMGEFGSPDYIEQI
-127 IDTTVQN
+127 VDTTVQN
-134 DTLWGTYNTA
+134 GTLWGTYNKA
-144 EYEYSLEGGELV
+144 EYNWDYDDDWNLV
-156 SIFKSGTSYLIPI
+156 STFKSGTSYLIPI
-169 DLETGMPDT
+169 DLTTGMADK
-178 TQAKQVTGLP
+178 TQIHQVTGLP
-188 EREIIYA
+188 EREIIYT
-195 IACNA
+195 IACNE
-200 SGRMYA
+200 SGQMYA

-218 SLYTIDTTTFAA
+218 TLYTIDTSSFEAT
-230 NKVGDTGVATN
+230 KVGSTGVTTN

-248 APDGTLYWAE
+248 APNGTLYWAE

-266 VNTATGKATAVYGG
+266 VNTSTGKATAVSGG
-280 TIGGSGLSLN
+280 SIGGSNLALN

-296 GADTT
+296 DADTT
-301 AYVNFIVNGEGTVTM
+301 AYVNFVVNGEGTVTM
-316 NDGEVSGWQKV
+316 DGKEVSGWQKV
-327 TPGSDLSLT
+327 APGSDLSMT
-336 FTPDA
+336 FTPGSDS
-341 GRNVK
+341 NVK
-346 EVVVDGE
+346 EVVVDGK
-353 KMEFIDS
+353 KMELIDS
-360 YTLKNVSAW
+360 YTLKDVSAW

-380 GSRDISI
+380 GSRDIEI
-387 NADQWETQYLGTA
+387 TANPWETEYMGEHSLQ
-400 TLEYHPSFEAGL
+400 YHPSFEAGL

-509 SPLDGK
+509 SSLDGK

-527 STSVGELGDRTGFT
+527 STSVGELGDRTGFK

-547 LPLSAELAARYDF
+547 PLSDDLAVLYDF

-603 EGDVDYSPAPELS
+603 EGDTDYSPAPELS
-616 AAFTPDTAVTVGE
+616 ASFTPDTEVAVGE
-629 FNEWQGLAIDYY
+629 FNEFQGLAIDYY
-641 NPMAETEWYEPVS
+641 NPMIDAQLS
-654 EGYDIQAGYTV
+654 EGYDVQAEYTV

-671 YQGETLSGT
+671 YEGTTLSGT
-680 LTIPLPQ
+680 LTVPLPQ
-687 GYDGATARIKGGASA
+687 GYDGATARIKNGAAA

-710 TFPLTLDVSGITAE
+710 SFPVTLDVSGGTAE

-735 QEPVQPPVIIAGAN
+735 QEPVQPPIIIAGAN

-802 NTLSVGKHTLS
+802 NTLSVGKHPLS
-813 VVSAN
+813 IVSAN
-818 GTATTEFTITAAPT
+818 GTAATEFTVTAA
-832 GGDQTGDNQT
+832 QTGTNPAGSGSTPQ
-842 GGDSQTGGDDTTTQ
+842 GD
-856 DPDKNDGATSS
+856 
-867 PQTGD
+867 
-872 SSNAVLWIALL
+872 NAVDIPKTGNSGNLWLWAALL
-883 FASGVGLMGAAVYS
+883 LTSGAGAATVLTTKAQK
-897 RKKDTANN
+897 RRRAK
-905 Q
+905 

>member
-1 MNTKRRK
+1 MNTKKRNIGAR
-8 TGIKLGAILLSLCLL
+8 LGAMLLSLCLMM
-23 VGLLPTTTFAQD
+23 GLLPTTAFAQD

-43 EGSGN
+43 EGNG
-48 TWSMASVSAENQS
+48 TWSMASVSAEDQS
-61 DYTALTSYAPFDWFY
+61 DYTALTSYDSFDWFY

-87 VYSSYFNSD
+87 VYSSYYNSS

-144 EYEYSLEGGELV
+144 EYKYSLEGGELV

-178 TQAKQVTGLP
+178 TQTKQVTGLP

-266 VNTATGKATAVYGG
+266 VNIATGKATAVYGG

-296 GADTT
+296 DADTT
-301 AYVNFIVNGEGTVTM
+301 AYVNFVVNGEGTVTM

-336 FTPDA
+336 FTPNTD
-341 GRNVK
+341 RNVK

-387 NADQWETQYLGTA
+387 NADQWGTQYLGTA

-439 KTIDKSDLVP
+439 KTIDKSDIVP

-509 SPLDGK
+509 SSLDGK
-515 QIPGTFYWIDDE
+515 QIPGTYYWIDDE
-527 STSVGELGDRTGFT
+527 STSVGELGDRTGFK

-547 LPLSAELAARYDF
+547 PLSDDLAVLYDF

-603 EGDVDYSPAPELS
+603 EGDMDYSPAPELS
-616 AAFTPDTAVTVGE
+616 ATFTPDTAVTVGE
-629 FNEWQGLAIDYY
+629 FNQWQGLAIDYY
-641 NPMAETEWYEPVS
+641 NPMVDAELS
-654 EGYDIQAGYTV
+654 EGYDIQAEYTV
-665 SIPLEN
+665 SIPLTD
-671 YQGETLSGT
+671 YASETLSGT
-680 LTIPLPQ
+680 LTIPLPE
-687 GYDGATARIKGGASA
+687 GYDGATARIKNGAAA

-710 TFPLTLDVSGITAE
+710 TFPLTLDVSGNTAE

-749 GSWQKSGTDGLSF
+749 GSWQKGGTDGLSF
-762 TSNAAFAD
+762 TSDAEYAD
-770 FIKVQVDGKDLD
+770 FLKVMVDGKELKTTD
-782 ASNYTVKEGSTIV
+782 YTVKEGSTIV

-802 NTLSVGKHTLS
+802 ETLSVGKHTLEIES
-813 VVSAN
+813 KN
-818 GTATTEFTITAAPT
+818 GIAKTEFTITAAQT
-832 GGDQTGDNQT
+832 GGSDQTG
-842 GGDSQTGGDDTTTQ
+842 SDTTPQ
-856 DPDKNDGATSS
+856 EPDKNGGDTTS

-872 SSNAVLWIALL
+872 SSNILLWVALL
-883 FASGVGLMGAAVYS
+883 FLSGGALSAVTY
-897 RKKDTANN
+897 KKKKQTN
-905 Q
+905 

>member
-1 MNTKRRK
+1 MNTKTRK
-8 TGIKLGAILLSLCLL
+8 TGARLGALLLSLCLIM
-23 VGLLPTTTFAQD
+23 GLLPTTALAQS

-43 EGSGN
+43 EGSGK
-48 TWSMASVSAENQS
+48 TWSMASVSAEDQS
-61 DYTALTSYAPFDWFY
+61 DYTDLTSYDSFDWFY

-87 VYSSYFNSD
+87 VYSSYYNSS

-127 IDTTVQN
+127 VDTTVQN

-200 SGRMYA
+200 SGRIYA

-296 GADTT
+296 DTATT
-301 AYVNFIVNGEGTVTM
+301 AYVNFVVNGEGTVTM
-316 NDGEVSGWQKV
+316 NGEAVSGWQKV

-360 YTLKNVSAW
+360 YTLEDVSAW
-369 SAGTHTVEVTF
+369 SADTHTVEVTF
-380 GSRDISI
+380 GSRDIEI
-387 NADQWETQYLGTA
+387 TANPWETEYMGEHSLQ
-400 TLEYHPSFEAGL
+400 YHPSFEATL

-419 PSRKTAAGVSNYEI
+419 PSRNTAGVSNYQI

-470 LKDDLI
+470 LEDDLI

-515 QIPGTFYWIDDE
+515 QIPGTFYWIDAE

-547 LPLSAELAARYDF
+547 PLSDDLAVLYDF

-603 EGDVDYSPAPELS
+603 EGDMDYSPAPELS
-616 AAFTPDTAVTVGE
+616 ATFTPDTAVTVGE
-629 FNEWQGLAIDYY
+629 FNQWQGLAIDYY
-641 NPMAETEWYEPVS
+641 NPMVDAELS

-665 SIPLEN
+665 SIPLTDYE
-671 YQGETLSGT
+671 GETLSGT
-680 LTIPLPQ
+680 LTIPLPE
-687 GYDGATARIKGGASA
+687 GYDGATARIKNGAAA

-710 TFPLTLDVSGITAE
+710 TFPLTLDVSGNTAE

-813 VVSAN
+813 IVSAN
-818 GTATTEFTITAAPT
+818 GTATTEFIITAA
-832 GGDQTGDNQT
+832 QT

-872 SSNAVLWIALL
+872 NSNMMLWITLL
-883 FASGVGLMGAAVYS
+883 FVSGTGLFGATAYN
-897 RKKDTANN
+897 RKKKYN

>member
-1 MNTKRRK
+1 MNTKTRK
-8 TGIKLGAILLSLCLL
+8 TGARLGALLLSLCLIM
-23 VGLLPTTTFAQD
+23 GLLPTTALAQS

-48 TWSMASVSAENQS
+48 TWSMASVSAEDQS
-61 DYTALTSYAPFDWFY
+61 DYTALTSYDSFDWFY

-87 VYSSYFNSD
+87 VYSSYYNSS

-144 EYEYSLEGGELV
+144 EYEYSLEGGEPV

-301 AYVNFIVNGEGTVTM
+301 AYVNFVVNGEGTVTM
-316 NDGEVSGWQKV
+316 DGKEVSGWQKV
-327 TPGSDLSLT
+327 TPGDDLSLT
-336 FTPDA
+336 FTPGGDS
-341 GRNVK
+341 NVK
-346 EVVVDGE
+346 QVVVDGE

-360 YTLKNVSAW
+360 YTLENVCAW

-439 KTIDKSDLVP
+439 KTIDKRDLVP

-515 QIPGTFYWIDDE
+515 QIPGTFYWIDAE

-547 LPLSAELAARYDF
+547 LPLSVELAARYDF

-603 EGDVDYSPAPELS
+603 EGDTDYSLVPELS
-616 AAFTPDTAVTVGE
+616 ATFTPDTAVTVGE
-629 FNEWQGLAIDYY
+629 FNEFQGLAIDYY
-641 NPMAETEWYEPVS
+641 NPMVDAQLS

-665 SIPLEN
+665 SIPLTG
-671 YQGETLSGT
+671 YAGETLSGT
-680 LTIPLPQ
+680 LTIPLPK

-710 TFPLTLDVSGITAE
+710 TFPLTLDVSGNTAE

-762 TSNAAFAD
+762 TSDAEYAD
-770 FIKVQVDGKDLD
+770 FLKVMVDGKELKTTD
-782 ASNYTVKEGSTIV
+782 YTVKEGSTIV

-802 NTLSVGKHTLS
+802 ETLSVGKHTLEIES
-813 VVSAN
+813 KN
-818 GTATTEFTITAAPT
+818 GIAKTEFTITAAQT

-872 SSNAVLWIALL
+872 NSNMMLWITLL
-883 FASGVGLMGAAVYS
+883 FVSGTGLFGATAYN
-897 RKKDTANN
+897 RKKKYN

>member
-1 MNTKRRK
+1 MNTKTRK

-23 VGLLPTTTFAQD
+23 VGLLPTTALAQS

-43 EGSGN
+43 EGSG
-48 TWSMASVSAENQS
+48 TWSMASVSAEDQS
-61 DYTALTSYAPFDWFY
+61 DYTALTSYDSFDWFY

-87 VYSSYFNSD
+87 VYCGASSGKNSH
-96 YDSELV
+96 LV
-102 ILNPDLTIQETVG
+102 ILNPDLTIKETVG
-115 GWLNSSLDIEQI
+115 TWNMGEFGSPDYIEQI
-127 IDTTVQN
+127 VDTTVQN
-134 DTLWGTYNTA
+134 GTLWGTYNKA
-144 EYEYSLEGGELV
+144 EYNWDYDDDWNLV
-156 SIFKSGTSYLIPI
+156 STFKSGTSYLIPI
-169 DLETGMPDT
+169 DLTTGMADK
-178 TQAKQVTGLP
+178 TQIHQVTGLP
-188 EREIIYA
+188 EREIIYT
-195 IACNA
+195 IACNE

-230 NKVGDTGVATN
+230 NKVGDTGVTTN

-296 GADTT
+296 DTATT
-301 AYVNFIVNGEGTVTM
+301 AYVNFVVNGEGTVTM
-316 NDGEVSGWQKV
+316 NGQEVSGWQKV
-327 TPGSDLSLT
+327 TPGDDLSLI
-336 FTPDA
+336 FTPNTD
-341 GRNVK
+341 RNVK

-387 NADQWETQYLGTA
+387 NADQWGTQYLGTA

-439 KTIDKSDLVP
+439 KTIDKSDIVP

-509 SPLDGK
+509 SSLDGK

-547 LPLSAELAARYDF
+547 PLSDDLAVLYDF

-595 DLPVRVLE
+595 TLPVRVLE
-603 EGDVDYSPAPELS
+603 EGDAEYSPAPELS
-616 AAFTPDTAVTVGE
+616 ATFTPDTAVTVGE
-629 FNEWQGLAIDYY
+629 FNEFQGLAIDYY
-641 NPMAETEWYEPVS
+641 YPMVDAELS

-665 SIPLEN
+665 SIPLTD
-671 YQGETLSGT
+671 YASETLSGT
-680 LTIPLPQ
+680 LTIPLPE
-687 GYDGATARIKGGASA
+687 GYDGASARIKGGASA

-710 TFPLTLDVSGITAE
+710 TFPLTLDVSGGTAE

-749 GSWQKSGTDGLSF
+749 GSWQKGGTDGLSF

-813 VVSAN
+813 IVSAN
-818 GTATTEFTITAAPT
+818 GTATTEFTITAAQT
-832 GGDQTGDNQT
+832 GGDQTEGNQTGGDNQT
-842 GGDSQTGGDDTTTQ
+842 GGTTPQ
-856 DPDKNDGATSS
+856 EPGKNEGAVTS

-872 SSNAVLWIALL
+872 SNNILLWVALL
-883 FASGVGLMGAAVYS
+883 FVSGGVLTAATY
-897 RKKDTANN
+897 RKKKHAKR
-905 Q
+905 

>member
-8 TGIKLGAILLSLCLL
+8 TGARLGALLLSLCLMM
-23 VGLLPTTTFAQD
+23 GLLPTTALAQS

-43 EGSGN
+43 EGNGN
-48 TWSMASVSAENQS
+48 TWSMASVSAEDQS
-61 DYTALTSYAPFDWFY
+61 DYTALTSYDSFDWFY

-87 VYSSYFNSD
+87 VYSSYYNSS

-144 EYEYSLEGGELV
+144 EYKYSLEGGELV

-230 NKVGDTGVATN
+230 NKVGDTGVTTN

-296 GADTT
+296 DTATT
-301 AYVNFIVNGEGTVTM
+301 AYVNFVVNGEGTVTM
-316 NDGEVSGWQKV
+316 NGQEVSGWQKV

-387 NADQWETQYLGTA
+387 NADQWGTQYLGTA

-509 SPLDGK
+509 SSLDGK

-527 STSVGELGDRTGFT
+527 STSVGELGDRTGFK

-547 LPLSAELAARYDF
+547 PLSDDLAVLYDF

-603 EGDVDYSPAPELS
+603 EGDTDYSPAPELS
-616 AAFTPDTAVTVGE
+616 AAFTPDTAVTAGE
-629 FNEWQGLAIDYY
+629 FNEFQGLAIDYY
-641 NPMAETEWYEPVS
+641 YPMIDAQPS
-654 EGYDIQAGYTV
+654 EGYDVWAGYTV

-671 YQGETLSGT
+671 YEGTTLSGT
-680 LTIPLPQ
+680 LTIPLPE
-687 GYDGATARIKGGASA
+687 GYDGATARIKDGASA

-710 TFPLTLDVSGITAE
+710 TFPLTLDVSGNTAE

-735 QEPVQPPVIIAGAN
+735 QEPVQPPIIIAGAN

-813 VVSAN
+813 IVSAN
-818 GTATTEFTITAAPT
+818 GTATTEFTITAA
-832 GGDQTGDNQT
+832 QT
-842 GGDSQTGGDDTTTQ
+842 GGDNQTGGDDTTTQ

-872 SSNAVLWIALL
+872 SSNILLWVALL
-883 FASGVGLMGAAVYS
+883 FLSGGALSAVTY
-897 RKKDTANN
+897 KKKKQTN
-905 Q
+905 